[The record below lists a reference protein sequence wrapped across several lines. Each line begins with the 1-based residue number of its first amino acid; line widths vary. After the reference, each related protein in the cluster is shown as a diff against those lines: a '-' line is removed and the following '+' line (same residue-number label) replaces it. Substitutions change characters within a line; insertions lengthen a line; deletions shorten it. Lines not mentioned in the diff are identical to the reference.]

1 MSKTNNTSASTESDS
16 IDSDA
21 PNTDFEID
29 SATVQQVTDQFDTE
43 ARVLFGEEF
52 EADLDRMVEAARDH
66 LTDVEYDE
74 WGPRM
79 EHELLTAIRRMV
91 VMSTPAEEIYHTLC
105 IAEFG
110 ELSRQSQ
117 QDQQQA
123 SRNETGSSTRAGN
136 ESASGGSD

>member
-1 MSKTNNTSASTESDS
+1 MSETNNTSASTESDG

-74 WGPRM
+74 WGPLM
-79 EHELLTAIRRMV
+79 EHELRASLRRMLI
-91 VMSTPAEEIYHTLC
+91 METPPDEIYRTLR
-105 IAEFG
+105 IADFDAV
-110 ELSRQSQ
+110 RTTTDQSNGR
-117 QDQQQA
+117 
-123 SRNETGSSTRAGN
+123 RNRRSP
-136 ESASGGSD
+136 